1 MEGGRYVSRMQEFFN
16 LDVIIAVGYRVNS
29 WRATQFRIW
38 ATGILKEY
46 LLRGYSVNARLNQLE
61 DRTDRRFA
69 QHDRDIA
76 ELKGKVD
83 FFVQT
88 QTPPLQG
95 VFYDGQLWD
104 ARAFAERLIARARA
118 SIVLIDSWATV
129 ATLDM
134 LAKKRAGVAVTVVT
148 SAHCDRKGTP
158 RPAILPSDVEKF
170 NAQYPALAVR
180 FSEKFHD
187 RFLILDDE
195 ELYLIGASLKDLGRK
210 CFAFTK
216 LDAAEIA
223 GLKARI

>member
-1 MEGGRYVSRMQEFFN
+1 MAN
-16 LDVIIAVGYRVNS
+16 KVI
-29 WRATQFRIW
+29 
-38 ATGILKEY
+38 KDY

-95 VFYDGQLWD
+95 VFYDGQMWD

-134 LAKKRAGVAVTVVT
+134 LAKKRAGVAVVAR
-148 SAHCDRKGTP
+148 SGALGTT
-158 RPAILPSDVEKF
+158 RPTI
-170 NAQYPALAVR
+170 NR
-180 FSEKFHD
+180 HG
-187 RFLILDDE
+187 I
-195 ELYLIGASLKDLGRK
+195 
-210 CFAFTK
+210 
-216 LDAAEIA
+216 
-223 GLKARI
+223 